1 MYFVEPS
8 FKIISEDFTRE
19 NVLNRIELAARLCYK
34 SEDRI
39 CEGSAERM
47 VTSLIQ
53 RNHTAMIEHA
63 PNLSVQFVC
72 NRAIA
77 NELVRHRI
85 LSFAQESTRYV
96 NYAKRGLTFVI
107 SDWIPS
113 EDRKLLLNTDI
124 NHTNGLKNKY
134 VNHNT
139 WIYVSN
145 LLSAEYAYNYFISQF
160 DGTPALRPEEARD
173 VLPLATKTEIIA
185 TGNVREWRHVFDLR
199 CAPNAHSQ
207 IKEIMVPLIL
217 KLNSDIPEVWNDIVE
232 KYDLTHWM
240 PKYLETKE

>member
-107 SDWIPS
+107 SDWIPN
-113 EDRKLLLNTDI
+113 EDRKLLLNIDI
-124 NHTNGLKNKY
+124 SHSNGLKNKY

-145 LLSAEYAYNYFISQF
+145 LLSDEYAYNYLISQF
-160 DGTPALRPEEARD
+160 DETPALRPEEARD

-217 KLNSDIPEVWNDIVE
+217 KLNSDIPEIWNDIVE